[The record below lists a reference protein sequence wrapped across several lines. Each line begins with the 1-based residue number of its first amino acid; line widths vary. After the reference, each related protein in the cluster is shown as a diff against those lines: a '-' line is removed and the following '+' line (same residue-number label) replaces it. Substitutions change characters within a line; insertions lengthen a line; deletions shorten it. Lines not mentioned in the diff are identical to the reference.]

1 MERSSTSIRRTI
13 GGLALFAA
21 LALLVAGETAL
32 KGRLQNLAFIFYW
45 LTCMALTAI
54 AIGAAFLDVRA
65 LQRRT
70 RREQEDLLEATFKE
84 IARRDPAKKKE
95 E

>member
-1 MERSSTSIRRTI
+1 MLI
-13 GGLALFAA
+13 
-21 LALLVAGETAL
+21 AGETVL
-32 KGRLQNLAFIFYW
+32 KGRLNNLAFVFYW
-45 LTCMALTAI
+45 LACMTITAI

-84 IARRDPAKKKE
+84 IGAPDRAKKKE
-95 E
+95 K

>member
-1 MERSSTSIRRTI
+1 MEQSSTSIRRIT
-13 GGLALFAA
+13 GSLALFAA
-21 LALLVAGETAL
+21 LALLIAGETAL
-32 KGRLQNLAFIFYW
+32 KGRLQNIAFILYW
-45 LTCMALTAI
+45 LACMALTAI

-84 IARRDPAKKKE
+84 IAHPDRARKKKK
-95 E
+95 

>member
-1 MERSSTSIRRTI
+1 MT
-13 GGLALFAA
+13 
-21 LALLVAGETAL
+21 
-32 KGRLQNLAFIFYW
+32 
-45 LTCMALTAI
+45 LTAI

-84 IARRDPAKKKE
+84 IAPPDRAKKKE
-95 E
+95 K